1 MSVSTLIPSDVS
13 FNLKE
18 NTTFSQYA
26 YDISG
31 AESGGLAGQSI
42 SKNLAGDIIAVG
54 APLNSGGG
62 TARGEVRVYQKNN
75 DSWLQLGN
83 DLNGTK
89 DNEEFGHSV
98 DLNGDG
104 TILAV
109 GTKDISHNTLV
120 YKYDSGSWG
129 LYGNSIYLN
138 NNLNPK
144 YETSV
149 VATSDAAGFVVNYE
163 FRGTD
168 YSAGT
173 VPNPYSDNTGNS
185 ESYDV
190 GNDRYIDSDDGIT
203 GGGNFTCTAD
213 NIDFKYLEVYYNIDS
228 NHRRRFIQGEND
240 DKSDMFEFW
249 GQNDGFYFYN
259 KKGGA
264 NKMKWYGV
272 YPSSVTLFNTWNH
285 LIVDPTNRRYWING
299 SQQNYSTSQFHTTS
313 WTGMSI
319 TKIFGFTGGYCRYF
333 RLHGNTM
340 NRNTL
345 YNNRDVVNFG
355 YDTVLTEIKRENGS
369 TKPKLNKT
377 GNKLTILNELQ
388 YADLVSN
395 GFVQSYQYSE
405 SDASWNY
412 LGNKIE
418 SVSVNDISGGDIAI
432 NDEGNMIA
440 IGYPQI
446 NSATG
451 SAKVFKYDTSWN
463 QIGSNI
469 DGSATGDHAGTS
481 VVIDGSGDFVAIGSP
496 FAGDA
501 SAGEVNVYQNVS
513 DTWTLYGN
521 KIQGQSD
528 NDQFGTSIDMT
539 PAGNILAV
547 GAPNANAGKGNVN
560 IYQYNETDSSWNQ
573 LGGDLSGAEV
583 GHLTGTSVKL
593 NQLGTEVSVGEPGS
607 NPSPPYEN
615 SNGAHVNAALY
626 WNFAQDITTTTIGGD
641 IGPAAIFRGDDG
653 VGDDEVIT
661 ATLTESDGL
670 TTGYDH
676 PDKLRAVTKSF
687 VFPSDTFTI
696 ELYLKLWQPRT
707 EDTFLEYCQNGIN
720 SDPEGNYG
728 RFWFY
733 RNSSTT
739 VTIKLWDD
747 WGSSSTK
754 NYDNGTFQEDTWHH
768 MVFVCDFTTAS
779 QAHITMYQ
787 NGIYTDENTHTRRSN
802 REPGFDRELGVTTA
816 MNYGSTSA
824 NYNHKQLQVIDGL
837 LDATEVAALYTKT
850 VGGIGVAKGG
860 ARTFELSHTLNYEA
874 NIFQSSYL
882 DGFLDIS
889 GGELRTRNADDHL
902 LIGGDASMSGNVFVK
917 GNETIENKNIILSST
932 LIDISFSQLENTNFT
947 QYAYDISGA
956 EFGGLAG
963 QSISTSASGDII
975 AVGAPLNSG
984 GGTARGEVRVY
995 KKDNN
1000 SWLQLG
1006 NELNGAADNDEFGHS
1021 VDLNGDGTIL
1031 GVGSKDTSNNLIIYQ
1046 YDGSVWNQY
1055 GNNIHVVNNNIS
1067 YNSHSLTPAIKV
1079 KLNKEGNKLVT
1090 TNKYNVT
1097 DRQVS
1102 ITTVTHTS
1110 PYVTAGCTNNWDFRT
1125 VSSVGVTDDINSINV
1140 TYETGY
1146 STSDAGSSTVE
1157 NGFLSD
1163 FYGTNGQFG
1172 SVGQAMK
1179 IQNGFTYGGS
1189 NWSVECY
1196 VNIIEWNEWSR
1207 LFCFLWNPFS
1217 NYIEVARGNNDQYS
1231 VRLNG
1236 DSGGSMIT
1244 ASIGYGAKSSTTNK
1258 WVYHT
1263 NGQFLHMVFTIS
1275 GGNVVIYHDGVSV
1288 GSGSLT
1294 NPQNAYTS
1302 SDPKYHAIGARYDN
1316 GSSWAVA
1323 INAYWRYFRY
1333 YHGKTLSASEVTDL
1347 YNDRDDTSTANARD
1361 GTTQEGQSS
1370 VTTISTTDYENEV
1383 VQAYEYSSS
1392 TWNQVGNS
1400 IESSSLNDLSGGDI
1414 AINDEGNMITV
1425 GYPQTNS
1432 ATGTTKVFKYDAS
1445 WNQVGSNID
1454 GSATGDHAGTA
1465 VVMDG
1470 SGDFVAIGSPFANIT
1485 LNNTVTN
1492 TTVNGVQI
1500 GTQIDDADLRINY
1513 TEGTL
1518 TGRSSAA
1525 ISGNGNRIITAGKHA
1540 MGQNFHGDLKIAD
1553 WDGSQWNI
1561 TLDIS
1566 HLGISFDYWLHY
1578 NTTGYDRTKY
1588 YYVNFG
1594 YGVSLSYDGN
1604 TVAIGAPNTGSTT
1617 NYQGGDL
1624 GSVFIFKWDGS
1635 EWTLS
1640 ADIGPGT
1647 QEFGHTVNLNKSIDP
1662 SIDGTVVLIGEE
1674 YNNNGCGAVSVY
1686 EYDGAT
1692 WNQKG
1697 QTIVGGSEDYMET
1710 SACINSDGTM
1720 FACGSWKRNRV
1731 LVYEWNDGSS
1741 TWTQK
1746 SNIGR
1751 PSGASGT
1758 HFGSTT
1764 QMTGDGLTI
1773 VIGAIDSRYETYTG
1787 EVYVYEWNG
1796 SGWQQK
1802 GQTIT
1807 NTGMGHKVAVNNDG
1821 TVLAVSGL
1829 KIASDNYSEAGK
1841 VLTYQW
1847 NGSDWEKFGAEYYGQ
1862 ETEEHLGDNLQLN
1875 YSGSHLLT
1883 TGKYAKVWETGLTNT
1898 FTTIT
1903 NYTGGKVDVY
1913 KNVSDIWTLYGN
1925 VLEGQADNDQ
1935 FGTSIDIDP
1944 SGTILAV
1951 GALNGNGG
1959 KGNVNI
1965 YKYNETDSSWNK
1977 VGGDL
1982 SGDAVG
1988 DLTGTSVKLN
1998 QLGTE
2003 VSVGEPT
2010 SNYIPPYYAAFSQDS
2025 TKYLDWHFLV
2035 DSTTSV
2041 TDTISNKNG
2050 TYYRGSNSTNNS
2062 GTSNTTDGFT
2072 INNDGG
2078 NGNGSVGNGYGVG
2091 VYNTGVSLGNT
2102 TKFAIEMYLDT
2113 TPLGYGPRSL
2123 SSVMLFE
2130 MQRSHTST
2138 DGWMGLRTS
2147 GNWTLY
2153 YYRNS
2158 SSLDSYSML
2167 WPSDQDVVG
2176 KHHVVFQFESD
2187 GSTSKFNMGVNG
2199 AFVGQQTNT
2208 TTWGFNWSENIFL
2221 NLFGDHNFTGP
2232 SGILRYP
2239 KDVNVI
2245 YFRIYRDI
2253 EFSDAE
2259 LLELYNNREPVGGT
2273 FGGARTFEIEHTKIY
2288 EREYNS
2294 QSNSAIIGHNEYSRN
2309 QFSTALDVSGNV
2321 DVSGNILVTGNVT
2334 IPGDITVD
2342 GLNYN
2347 SINRSAPI
2355 SIDYSDITEDLSF
2368 NHKIE
2373 IMTNDNSLQTSSL
2386 TIHNDLSNNG
2396 TFGSSFV
2403 YDNSLSVTGSVVVVD
2418 ASNTNYGSYTVYSK
2432 ADGTDSFVVGK
2443 SASHVFNIVN
2453 QSNVGVWMQV
2463 DGNSFISTSDEN
2475 LKKDIEDLGEET
2487 DSIMKLRPVKFHWNY
2502 EEEDKEKH
2510 IGFIAQ
2516 EVEELFPD
2524 LVEENTY
2531 PDGSTYKGVDKTK
2544 LIPHLVNEIK
2554 SIKKE
2559 IEELKK

>member
-1 MSVSTLIPSDVS
+1 MSVSSLIPFDLS

-18 NTTFSQYA
+18 NTTFTQYA

-54 APLNSGGG
+54 APFNSGGG
-62 TARGEVRVYQKNN
+62 T
-75 DSWLQLGN
+75 
-83 DLNGTK
+83 
-89 DNEEFGHSV
+89 
-98 DLNGDG
+98 
-104 TILAV
+104 
-109 GTKDISHNTLV
+109 
-120 YKYDSGSWG
+120 
-129 LYGNSIYLN
+129 
-138 NNLNPK
+138 
-144 YETSV
+144 
-149 VATSDAAGFVVNYE
+149 
-163 FRGTD
+163 
-168 YSAGT
+168 
-173 VPNPYSDNTGNS
+173 
-185 ESYDV
+185 
-190 GNDRYIDSDDGIT
+190 
-203 GGGNFTCTAD
+203 
-213 NIDFKYLEVYYNIDS
+213 
-228 NHRRRFIQGEND
+228 
-240 DKSDMFEFW
+240 
-249 GQNDGFYFYN
+249 
-259 KKGGA
+259 
-264 NKMKWYGV
+264 
-272 YPSSVTLFNTWNH
+272 
-285 LIVDPTNRRYWING
+285 
-299 SQQNYSTSQFHTTS
+299 
-313 WTGMSI
+313 
-319 TKIFGFTGGYCRYF
+319 
-333 RLHGNTM
+333 
-340 NRNTL
+340 
-345 YNNRDVVNFG
+345 
-355 YDTVLTEIKRENGS
+355 
-369 TKPKLNKT
+369 
-377 GNKLTILNELQ
+377 
-388 YADLVSN
+388 
-395 GFVQSYQYSE
+395 
-405 SDASWNY
+405 
-412 LGNKIE
+412 
-418 SVSVNDISGGDIAI
+418 
-432 NDEGNMIA
+432 
-440 IGYPQI
+440 
-446 NSATG
+446 
-451 SAKVFKYDTSWN
+451 
-463 QIGSNI
+463 
-469 DGSATGDHAGTS
+469 
-481 VVIDGSGDFVAIGSP
+481 
-496 FAGDA
+496 
-501 SAGEVNVYQNVS
+501 
-513 DTWTLYGN
+513 
-521 KIQGQSD
+521 
-528 NDQFGTSIDMT
+528 
-539 PAGNILAV
+539 
-547 GAPNANAGKGNVN
+547 
-560 IYQYNETDSSWNQ
+560 
-573 LGGDLSGAEV
+573 
-583 GHLTGTSVKL
+583 
-593 NQLGTEVSVGEPGS
+593 
-607 NPSPPYEN
+607 
-615 SNGAHVNAALY
+615 
-626 WNFAQDITTTTIGGD
+626 
-641 IGPAAIFRGDDG
+641 
-653 VGDDEVIT
+653 
-661 ATLTESDGL
+661 
-670 TTGYDH
+670 
-676 PDKLRAVTKSF
+676 
-687 VFPSDTFTI
+687 
-696 ELYLKLWQPRT
+696 
-707 EDTFLEYCQNGIN
+707 
-720 SDPEGNYG
+720 
-728 RFWFY
+728 
-733 RNSSTT
+733 
-739 VTIKLWDD
+739 
-747 WGSSSTK
+747 
-754 NYDNGTFQEDTWHH
+754 
-768 MVFVCDFTTAS
+768 
-779 QAHITMYQ
+779 
-787 NGIYTDENTHTRRSN
+787 
-802 REPGFDRELGVTTA
+802 
-816 MNYGSTSA
+816 
-824 NYNHKQLQVIDGL
+824 
-837 LDATEVAALYTKT
+837 
-850 VGGIGVAKGG
+850 
-860 ARTFELSHTLNYEA
+860 SHTLSYEA
-874 NIFQSSYL
+874 NTFQSSYL

-917 GNETIENKNIILSST
+917 GNETIANKNIILSTT

-956 EFGGLAG
+956 ESGGLAG

-1067 YNSHSLTPAIKV
+1067 YNSHLLTPAIKV

-1110 PYVTAGCTNNWDFRT
+1110 PYVTAGCSYNFDFRT
-1125 VSSVGVTDDINSINV
+1125 NSTTSITDDIGQVIVDFSVNTGSQDASCTIDDGLHVAAVGTSITNP
-1140 TYETGY
+1140 
-1146 STSDAGSSTVE
+1146 TSSADNLSPLKNAYFGSGLTIGGSSFSMELYV
-1157 NGFLSD
+1157 
-1163 FYGTNGQFG
+1163 
-1172 SVGQAMK
+1172 K
-1179 IQNGFTYGGS
+1179 INDMPR
-1189 NWSVECY
+1189 
-1196 VNIIEWNEWSR
+1196 WSR
-1207 LFCFLWNPFS
+1207 LLRWNWGTSGPHLDF
-1217 NYIEVARGNNDQYS
+1217 ARGALDQKYYFAFNS
-1231 VRLNG
+1231 
-1236 DSGGSMIT
+1236 SGGQYFNCPIV
-1244 ASIGYGAKSSTTNK
+1244 YGQYDHIIMTLSS
-1258 WVYHT
+1258 
-1263 NGQFLHMVFTIS
+1263 S
-1275 GGNVVIYHDGVSV
+1275 
-1288 GSGSLT
+1288 GSGKLYYNNVLQSSAT
-1294 NPQNAYTS
+1294 GISMQSQNTTTGGTLA
-1302 SDPKYHAIGARYDN
+1302 AIGSYPT
-1316 GSSWAVA
+1316 
-1323 INAYWRYFRY
+1323 NATNTIGERACDAFFKYIRFYQ
-1333 YHGKTLSASEVTDL
+1333 GTELSQSQVTAL

-1361 GTTQEGQSS
+1361 GTAQEGQNT

-1500 GTQIDDADLRINY
+1500 GTQIDDADLRASY
-1513 TEGTL
+1513 TQGSL

-1525 ISGNGNRIITAGKHA
+1525 ISGNGNRIITAGKHS

-1578 NTTGYDRTKY
+1578 NTTGYDRLKY

-1935 FGTSIDIDP
+1935 FGTSIDTDP

-1998 QLGTE
+1998 QTGTE
-2003 VSVGEPT
+2003 VTVGEPT
-2010 SNYIPPYYAAFSQDS
+2010 SN
-2025 TKYLDWHFLV
+2025 
-2035 DSTTSV
+2035 
-2041 TDTISNKNG
+2041 
-2050 TYYRGSNSTNNS
+2050 
-2062 GTSNTTDGFT
+2062 
-2072 INNDGG
+2072 
-2078 NGNGSVGNGYGVG
+2078 
-2091 VYNTGVSLGNT
+2091 
-2102 TKFAIEMYLDT
+2102 
-2113 TPLGYGPRSL
+2113 
-2123 SSVMLFE
+2123 SS
-2130 MQRSHTST
+2130 
-2138 DGWMGLRTS
+2138 
-2147 GNWTLY
+2147 
-2153 YYRNS
+2153 
-2158 SSLDSYSML
+2158 
-2167 WPSDQDVVG
+2167 
-2176 KHHVVFQFESD
+2176 
-2187 GSTSKFNMGVNG
+2187 
-2199 AFVGQQTNT
+2199 
-2208 TTWGFNWSENIFL
+2208 
-2221 NLFGDHNFTGP
+2221 
-2232 SGILRYP
+2232 
-2239 KDVNVI
+2239 
-2245 YFRIYRDI
+2245 
-2253 EFSDAE
+2253 
-2259 LLELYNNREPVGGT
+2259 

-2288 EREYNS
+2288 EHEYNS

-2355 SIDYSDITEDLSF
+2355 SVDYSDITEDLSF

-2432 ADGTDSFVVGK
+2432 ADGTDSFMVGK

-2453 QSNVGVWMQV
+2453 QSNVGVWMQL
-2463 DGNSFISTSDEN
+2463 DGNSFVSTSDEN
-2475 LKKDIEDLGEET
+2475 LKKDIEDLEEKT

-2559 IEELKK
+2559 IEDLKK